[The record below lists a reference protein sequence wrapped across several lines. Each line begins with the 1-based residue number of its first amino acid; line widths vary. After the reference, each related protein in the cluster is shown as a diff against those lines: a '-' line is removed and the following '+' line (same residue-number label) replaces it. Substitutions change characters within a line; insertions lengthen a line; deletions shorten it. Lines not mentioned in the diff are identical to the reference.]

1 MSGGA
6 RKEATRAGL
15 CRVLSLGLIVLSGAA
30 PAQNSASPPATIS
43 TPTAVTPSQ
52 IVAAAPAG
60 DWIAIA
66 PQDLLVMTLAPDA
79 AGKARNVVIQLMPAP
94 FSRSWVANMRMLA
107 RAHWYDGTFVVRVQ
121 DNYVAQWGDP
131 DGEDPA
137 KAKPLPSG
145 LRPVPESDY
154 VQFGSLPIDARIGA
168 LLSPANDARRFSGFS
183 GGFPFSGERAA
194 GAMKSWPMHCY
205 GSVGVGR
212 NVSPD
217 TGTGAELYAV
227 IGHAPRQLDRNIA
240 VVGRVIEGIAH
251 LSSMPRGTGDLGFYE
266 KPVQRVAILS
276 VRLASDLPRAAQP
289 RFEYLSTTSES
300 FARYAH
306 ARANRKDDFFITPA
320 GSVDIC
326 NLPVPVRRE
335 GRGA

>member
-1 MSGGA
+1 M
-6 RKEATRAGL
+6 
-15 CRVLSLGLIVLSGAA
+15 CRVLGLGLIIAA
-30 PAQNSASPPATIS
+30 GTAAAQNSASPPPPNS
-43 TPTAVTPSQ
+43 TPAPVTPSQ

-66 PQDLLVMTLAPDA
+66 PQDLLIMTLAPDR
-79 AGKARNVVIQLMPAP
+79 AGRARNVVIQLMPAP
-94 FSRSWVANMRMLA
+94 FSQGWVANMRMLA
-107 RAHWYDGTFVVRVQ
+107 QAHWYDGMSVVRVQ
-121 DNYVAQWGDP
+121 DNYVTQWGDP

-137 KAKPLPSG
+137 KAKPLPPG

-154 VQFGSLPIDARIGA
+154 VHSGSLPIDARIGA
-168 LLSPANDARRFSGFS
+168 LLSPANDAGRFSGFA
-183 GGFPFSGERAA
+183 GGFAFSGERVA

-240 VVGRVIEGIAH
+240 VVGRVIEGIEH
-251 LSSMPRGTGDLGFYE
+251 LSSLPRGTGDLGFYE
-266 KPVQRVAILS
+266 KPAERVAILS

-289 RFEYLSTTSES
+289 RFQYLSTASES
-300 FARYAH
+300 FARYAY
-306 ARANRKDDFFITPA
+306 ARANRKDDFFIEPA

-326 NLPVPVRRE
+326 NLPVPVRLE
-335 GRGA
+335 GRGS

>member
-1 MSGGA
+1 MA
-6 RKEATRAGL
+6 
-15 CRVLSLGLIVLSGAA
+15 
-30 PAQNSASPPATIS
+30 
-43 TPTAVTPSQ
+43 
-52 IVAAAPAG
+52 
-60 DWIAIA
+60 
-66 PQDLLVMTLAPDA
+66 LAPDA
-79 AGKARNVVIQLMPAP
+79 AGRARNVVIQLMPAP
-94 FSRSWVANMRMLA
+94 FSQGWVANMRTLA
-107 RAHWYDGTFVVRVQ
+107 RTHWYDGMSVVRVQ
-121 DNYVAQWGDP
+121 DNYVTQWGDP

-154 VQFGSLPIDARIGA
+154 AYSGSLPIDARIGA
-168 LLSPANDARRFSGFS
+168 LLSPANDTMHFSGFA
-183 GGFPFSGERAA
+183 GRFPFSGERMD

-240 VVGRVIEGIAH
+240 VVGRVVEGIEH
-251 LSSMPRGTGDLGFYE
+251 LSSLPRGTGDLGFYE
-266 KPVQRVAILS
+266 KPAERVAILS
-276 VRLASDLPRAAQP
+276 VRLASDLPPAAQP
-289 RFEYLSTTSES
+289 RFQYLSTASES

-335 GRGA
+335 GGGT